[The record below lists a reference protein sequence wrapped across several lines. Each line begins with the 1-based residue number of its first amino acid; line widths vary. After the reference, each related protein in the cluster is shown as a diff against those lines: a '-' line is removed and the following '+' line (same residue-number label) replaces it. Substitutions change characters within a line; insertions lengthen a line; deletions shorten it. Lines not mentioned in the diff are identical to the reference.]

1 MPLTIRELLTEPY
14 PPTWAA
20 DQKRAR
26 ELAERVEAVL
36 KLHKPIRRTRRTAT
50 DSFNW
55 RCPACSTYFRT
66 EHEGCSTIRALEGQ
80 S

>member
-1 MPLTIRELLTEPY
+1 MSKPTIRDLLDDLTLDEVAWE
-14 PPTWAA
+14 TVS
-20 DQKRAR
+20 